1 MGRPLRKG
9 RRLSMRPGKRWRG
22 AWYVLLLCAGCSGGE
37 SVLDELPEGVFLDR
51 TPAGTVDTML
61 AVNPGDFLMGTN
73 QGFDPEGPAHVVY
86 LYSYYIDKYEVTN
99 AQFRAYVRAT
109 GASLPSESGNPLFSG
124 DRQPVVG
131 VTWTEADAY
140 CRWRGGRLPTEAE
153 WEKAARGTDGR
164 TYPWGEAAP
173 GADYAIMDLGGR
185 CGRTNWANPS
195 SGPVPGEFCHTL
207 PVGSR
212 PRGASPYGLLDMAG
226 NAWEWCN
233 DWYDDTYYGRSPRE
247 NPTGPATGTF
257 RVVRGS
263 SWHHLPHYLKTSA
276 RFRFYPDQ
284 KGNFIGFR
292 CARDVRP

>member
-1 MGRPLRKG
+1 MGRPVREGRK
-9 RRLSMRPGKRWRG
+9 LNMRGWRWPR
-22 AWYVLLLCAGCSGGE
+22 AARILLLLCFGCNGG
-37 SVLDELPEGVFLDR
+37 SILDDLPDGVFLDR

-61 AVNPGDFLMGTN
+61 AVTAGDFLMGTN
-73 QGFDPEGPAHVVY
+73 RGFDPEGPAHVVY
-86 LYSYYIDKYEVTN
+86 LSAFYIDKYEVTN
-99 AQFRAYVRAT
+99 AQFRAYAGAT
-109 GASLPSESGNPLFSG
+109 GGSLPPEIGNPLFSE

-131 VTWTEADAY
+131 VTWAEADAY
-140 CRWRGGRLPTEAE
+140 CRWRGARLPTEAQ

-164 TYPWGEAAP
+164 TYPWGEEAP

-195 SGPVPGEFCHTL
+195 AGPVPGEFCHTM

-212 PRGASPYGLLDMAG
+212 PRGASRTGCWTWQGMPGSG
-226 NAWEWCN
+226 VTTGTTIPTTVEVRG
-233 DWYDDTYYGRSPRE
+233 TK
-247 NPTGPATGTF
+247 PTGPASGTF

-284 KGNFIGFR
+284 RGNFIGFR
-292 CARDVRP
+292 CVRGVHK

>member
-1 MGRPLRKG
+1 MRMRGWGRLRA
-9 RRLSMRPGKRWRG
+9 
-22 AWYVLLLCAGCSGGE
+22 AWVAVLVCAGCSGG
-37 SVLDELPEGVFLDR
+37 SLLDDLPEGVFLDR

-61 AVNPGDFLMGTN
+61 VVTAGDFLMGTN
-73 QGFDPEGPAHVVY
+73 RGFDPEGPAHVVH
-86 LYSYYIDKYEVTN
+86 LNAFYIDKYEVTN
-99 AQFRAYVRAT
+99 AQYSAYARSTRV
-109 GASLPSESGNPLFSG
+109 SLPPETRNPLFSK
-124 DRQPVVG
+124 DRQPTVG
-131 VTWTEADAY
+131 VMWPEADAY
-140 CRWRGGRLPTEAE
+140 CRWRGGSLPTEAQ

-164 TYPWGEAAP
+164 TYPWGEEAP
-173 GADYAIMDLGGR
+173 GRDYAIMDLGGT

-195 SGPVPGEFCHTL
+195 AGPVPGEFCQTM

-226 NAWEWCN
+226 NAWEWCD
-233 DWYDDTYYGRSPRE
+233 DWYDDTYYRRSPKE
-247 NPTGPATGTF
+247 DPSGPATGTF

-292 CARDVRP
+292 CVRDVHQ

>member
-1 MGRPLRKG
+1 MGRPLCEGRKLTM
-9 RRLSMRPGKRWRG
+9 RRRKWWRV
-22 AWYVLLLCAGCSGGE
+22 AWYGLLVCAGCSGE

-61 AVNPGDFLMGTN
+61 VVNAGDFLMGTN

-86 LYSYYIDKYEVTN
+86 LSAFYIDKYEVTN
-99 AQFRAYVRAT
+99 AQFRAYARAT
-109 GASLPSESGNPLFSG
+109 GASLPAETGNPLFSN

-140 CRWRGGRLPTEAE
+140 CRWRGGRLPTEAQ

-164 TYPWGEAAP
+164 TYPWGEQAP
-173 GADYAIMDLGGR
+173 GAEYAIMDLGGT

-195 SGPVPGEFCHTL
+195 AGPVPGEFCHTL

-226 NAWEWCN
+226 NAWEWCI
-233 DWYDDTYYGRSPRE
+233 DWYDDTYYGRSPGE
-247 NPTGPATGTF
+247 DPAGPVDGTF

-292 CARDVRP
+292 CVRDVRQ

>member
-1 MGRPLRKG
+1 MGHPLRKG
-9 RRLSMRPGKRWRG
+9 RKLSMRLCKRWLG
-22 AWYVLLLCAGCSGGE
+22 AWYVLLVYAACSGE
-37 SVLDELPEGVFLDR
+37 SLLEELPEGVFLDH

-61 AVNPGDFLMGTN
+61 VVNAGDFLMGTN

-86 LYSYYIDKYEVTN
+86 LSAFYIDKYEVTN
-99 AQFRAYVRAT
+99 AQFRAYARAA
-109 GASLPSESGNPLFSG
+109 GASLPPETGNPLFSN

-131 VTWTEADAY
+131 VTWAEADAY
-140 CRWRGGRLPTEAE
+140 CRWRSGRLPTEAQ
-153 WEKAARGTDGR
+153 WEKAARGTNGR
-164 TYPWGEAAP
+164 TYPWGEEAP
-173 GADYAIMDLGGR
+173 GGEYAIMDLGGR

-195 SGPVPGEFCHTL
+195 AGPVPGEFCHTMA
-207 PVGSR
+207 VGSR

-226 NAWEWCN
+226 NAWEWCS

-247 NPTGPATGTF
+247 DPSGPASGTF

-284 KGNFIGFR
+284 RGNFIGFR
-292 CARDVRP
+292 CVRDVHQ

>member
-1 MGRPLRKG
+1 MGRPVREGRKLNMVG
-9 RRLSMRPGKRWRG
+9 WRWRRAAG
-22 AWYVLLLCAGCSGGE
+22 VFCLLCCGCNGG
-37 SVLDELPEGVFLDR
+37 SLVDDLPDGVFLDR

-61 AVNPGDFLMGTN
+61 AVTAGDFLMGTN
-73 QGFDPEGPAHVVY
+73 RGFDPEGPAHVVY
-86 LYSYYIDKYEVTN
+86 LSAFYIDKYEVTN
-99 AQFRAYVRAT
+99 AQFRAYARIT
-109 GASLPSESGNPLFSG
+109 GASLPPENLNPLFSE

-131 VTWTEADAY
+131 VTWTEAEAY
-140 CRWRGGRLPTEAE
+140 CHWRGGRLPTEAQ

-164 TYPWGEAAP
+164 TYPWGEEAP
-173 GADYAIMDLGGR
+173 GGDFAVMDLGGR
-185 CGRTNWANPS
+185 CGRTNWADPS
-195 SGPVPGEFCHTL
+195 AGPVPGEFCHTM

-233 DWYDDTYYGRSPRE
+233 DWYDDTYYGRSPGE
-247 NPTGPATGTF
+247 DPSGPASGTF

-284 KGNFIGFR
+284 RGNFIGFR
-292 CARDVRP
+292 CVRGVHQ